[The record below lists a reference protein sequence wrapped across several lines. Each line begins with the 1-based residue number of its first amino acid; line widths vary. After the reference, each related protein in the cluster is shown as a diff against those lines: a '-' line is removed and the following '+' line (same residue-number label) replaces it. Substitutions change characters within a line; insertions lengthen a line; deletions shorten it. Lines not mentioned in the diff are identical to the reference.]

1 MVRLKD
7 LQGIETNL
15 SSLCATP
22 IPAMAA
28 GPKPPIYRHTK
39 RFEKEISALC
49 RPEGIPMPVT
59 SAMMPRQR
67 AKLPEVKA
75 EAPVVP
81 ENAEADEQDRD
92 ALGNDSGDSHPGYSE
107 READDKQKI
116 EDDVDAAG
124 YQKNQE
130 RMAGIPDRRRMPAP
144 ML

>member
-1 MVRLKD
+1 MQVRRHPD
-7 LQGIETNL
+7 ARHIGND
-15 SSLCATP
+15 AP
-22 IPAMAA
+22 AA
-28 GPKPPIYRHTK
+28 G
-39 RFEKEISALC
+39 
-49 RPEGIPMPVT
+49 
-59 SAMMPRQR
+59 
-67 AKLPEVKA
+67 KLPEVKA